1 MQNFPQPFLPQIIQN
16 NPPKDVASRT
26 DLSSPTEMGS
36 LSNSHIQFSSQ
47 ARDEQV
53 TSSKQR
59 IEKNKEKHSWSI
71 TEEKLLASSWLT
83 ISTDSVIGNGQND
96 RAFWKR
102 VAEYFNEA
110 KHDGPTRLHSTVKNH
125 WYWMMPMVNEF
136 NQAYNKILSEH
147 RSGWSDDQVKEC
159 AREIYYQ
166 NRKKHFNHEHVW
178 LMVKNDPKWKANYS
192 LPRSSKRS
200 KTSESGAYTSSL
212 NMDIPVDLDWNEDE
226 ERPIGQK
233 AAKAKAK
240 SKRKGKEKD
249 TEKMTNEE
257 WQEAWMNYNK
267 KLEERVALA
276 QDMKN
281 AYDKK
286 VDYEIFTR
294 DTSGMT
300 AEQLEQHRKFC
311 DAIKARYVISH
322 IFPK

>member
-1 MQNFPQPFLPQIIQN
+1 MDPNFNSQFSQKSNANNLENAQNLPFPLYPPNIQNFQNLPYPHYLPNLEYSQNSQNAFNFPYPFFHPQMQNFSQPFLPQIIQN

-125 WYWMMPMVNEF
+125 
-136 NQAYNKILSEH
+136 
-147 RSGWSDDQVKEC
+147 
-159 AREIYYQ
+159 
-166 NRKKHFNHEHVW
+166 
-178 LMVKNDPKWKANYS
+178 
-192 LPRSSKRS
+192 
-200 KTSESGAYTSSL
+200 
-212 NMDIPVDLDWNEDE
+212 
-226 ERPIGQK
+226 
-233 AAKAKAK
+233 
-240 SKRKGKEKD
+240 
-249 TEKMTNEE
+249 
-257 WQEAWMNYNK
+257 
-267 KLEERVALA
+267 
-276 QDMKN
+276 
-281 AYDKK
+281 
-286 VDYEIFTR
+286 
-294 DTSGMT
+294 
-300 AEQLEQHRKFC
+300 
-311 DAIKARYVISH
+311 
-322 IFPK
+322 